1 MCKIIDTIKWQISE
15 SQVLRNLTAM
25 CCKNPN
31 LSFYTKDS
39 DLQLSLKVKLVSIE
53 ISIEISLVSL

>member
-1 MCKIIDTIKWQISE
+1 MSE
-15 SQVLRNLTAM
+15 NQVLRNLTAM

-39 DLQLSLKVKLVSIE
+39 DLQLFLKLKLVSIE
-53 ISIEISLVSL
+53 IPLVSL